1 MEPLNR
7 TLLDHEKRK
16 TSALDGLTY
25 AAKCKM
31 DMEELFKETDSDIEF
46 EAKIDAW
53 KEEYDRDKLINDSKE
68 SEVASYPQKN
78 IPSASTRT
86 RLKRP
91 NPEPIGARN
100 KVQVAESSTTIKKN
114 WLNDVPM

>member
-1 MEPLNR
+1 
-7 TLLDHEKRK
+7 
-16 TSALDGLTY
+16 
-25 AAKCKM
+25 M

-53 KEEYDRDKLINDSKE
+53 KEEYDRDKLIDDSKE
-68 SEVASYPQKN
+68 SEVSFDLKKN

-100 KVQVAESSTTIKKN
+100 KVQVAESSTK
-114 WLNDVPM
+114 